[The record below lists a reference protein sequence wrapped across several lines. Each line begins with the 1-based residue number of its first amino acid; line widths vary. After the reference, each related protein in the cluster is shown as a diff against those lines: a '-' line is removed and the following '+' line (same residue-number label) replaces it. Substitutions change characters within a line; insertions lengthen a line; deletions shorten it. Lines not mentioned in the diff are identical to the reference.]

1 SIMAPGTIFTMAGEQ
16 YRYLENQGG
25 GNHLIIRNNIIT
37 HVTFP
42 NTDQRLTDY
51 YNNLDSSVQ
60 SMIQPVSIPSP
71 APNVADE
78 DIIFTGNRW
87 LPTNLNDFPQAAA
100 DLTRVDSSGS
110 RQAFVL
116 SLADLVHL
124 SGPGRAFP
132 SHTERGFVVDANRTL
147 WSWLRTPGGHLGHMW
162 AVLGN
167 GNLIGRR
174 DVNLNT
180 WYGGLRPALIVR
192 Q

>member
-1 SIMAPGTIFTMAGEQ
+1 MAGEQ

-25 GNHLIIRNNIIT
+25 GNHLIIRNTPFNN
-37 HVTFP
+37 VTFP
-42 NTDQRLTDY
+42 GTVQRLTTY
-51 YNNLDSSVQ
+51 YNNLDPSVQ

-71 APNVADE
+71 APSVAEE
-78 DIIFTGNRW
+78 DITLIGNRW
-87 LPTNLNDFPQAAA
+87 LPTNLHEFPDVAA

-110 RQAFVL
+110 PQSFIL

-132 SHTERGFVVDANRTL
+132 SHTERGFVVDENRTL
-147 WSWLRTPGGHLGHMW
+147 WSWLRTPGAHPGYMW
-162 AVLGN
+162 SVLGN